1 MSSDRGVEFSDI
13 QGLVRFGHGHL
24 RETDFL
30 LLDVVDAE
38 QARAWLQT
46 APVTTAEAVTP
57 LPGAALQVAFSAA
70 GLRAL
75 GVAEAVIAGFSD
87 EFLEGMASPPSRSR
101 RLGDVDANAP
111 ERWRWGGPSSPA
123 PHLLLM
129 LYASDGELESWRTRI
144 LDTMFGR
151 AFRIRVTLPTHDIG
165 NIEPFGFVDGISQP
179 RIDWEQTLP
188 TDAHQ
193 RAAYTNLVSIGEIL
207 LGYPNEY
214 GQYTSRPLID
224 PREDSGAGALPKAE
238 EASRWR
244 DFGRNGSYLV
254 VRQLHQDVPGF
265 WRFIDRKMGSDGER
279 EQLAAAMVGRQRD
292 GTPLIDPSPR
302 DRPEAGERAPVLLN
316 EFDFDDDPHG
326 YRCPIGSHIRRANP
340 RTGDFPPG
348 VRGALSRLVRILGF
362 GRRHPGDDLIASA
375 RFHRLLRR
383 GREYG
388 PLLTP
393 EEAISPDATAAER
406 GLQFICLVAN
416 IARQFEFVQN
426 AWSMGPKF
434 GGVQNESDPLLGNR
448 RDLVNG
454 EPTDGFT
461 RPDPAGPARCVHGV
475 PQFVTVLGGAY
486 FFMPGIRALRYIAQ
500 SPRKGAES

>member
-1 MSSDRGVEFSDI
+1 MSSNRRIEFADI
-13 QGLVRFGHGHL
+13 QGLARFGHGHL
-24 RETDFL
+24 RETSFL
-30 LLDVVDAE
+30 LLDVIDAE

-57 LPGAALQVAFSAA
+57 RPSAALQVAFSAA

-75 GVAEAVIAGFSD
+75 GVAEAVVAGFSD
-87 EFLEGMASPPSRSR
+87 EFLDGMASPPSRSR
-101 RLGDVDANAP
+101 RLGDVDANDP
-111 ERWRWGGPSSPA
+111 ERWHWGGPSSPA

-129 LYASDGELESWRTRI
+129 LYASAGGLESWRARI
-144 LDTMFGR
+144 LDATFGR

-179 RIDWEQTLP
+179 QIDWERTLS
-188 TDAHQ
+188 TDVHE
-193 RAAYTNLVSIGEIL
+193 RAAYTNMLSVGEIL

-214 GQYTSRPLID
+214 GQYTPRPLID
-224 PREDSGAGALPKAE
+224 PREDPGADALPEAQD
-238 EASRWR
+238 ASRWR
-244 DFGRNGSYLV
+244 DLGRNGSYLV

-265 WRFIDRKMGSDGER
+265 WQFIDQQAASDDDR

-292 GTPLIDPSPR
+292 GTPLIDPPPR
-302 DRPEAGERAPVLLN
+302 NRFGTGERPPVSLN
-316 EFDFDDDPHG
+316 AFDFDNDPHG
-326 YRCPIGSHIRRANP
+326 HRCPVGSHIRRSNP

-348 VRGALSRLVRILGF
+348 VRGALSRLIRILGF

-388 PLLTP
+388 PLLAP
-393 EEAISPDATAAER
+393 EDAISPDAPQAER

-426 AWSMGPKF
+426 AWSMAPKF

-448 RDLVNG
+448 HALING
-454 EPTDGFT
+454 EPTDRFT
-461 RPDPAGPARCVHGV
+461 RPDPAGPGRCVHGM
-475 PQFVTVLGGAY
+475 PEFVTVRGGAY
-486 FFMPGIRALRYIAQ
+486 FFMPGIRALRYFAQ
-500 SPRKGAES
+500 APQRGGES